1 MRQEACATAPEL
13 LPVAANTTAA
23 DADTALREATM
34 EAALNA
40 VGSLGYRATSVKAI
54 LDRSGGHRAR
64 FYEQFGGK
72 EDCFEQAYAVWI
84 ERLGVGLLG
93 AAATAGSWRA
103 GVRAALTGLFEFVE
117 ERPEIARA
125 LLVEVQVAGGPALAR
140 REEALERLAGAI
152 DSVRD
157 QIDPDE
163 MPPVAAGMF
172 VVGGVEA
179 CVCDALAAGSPE
191 RVWDSLPELMHFA
204 VGSYLGK
211 EAAEEEH
218 ETAREQLERRQ
229 GEREAGR
236 R

>member
-13 LPVAANTTAA
+13 LPVAADSTAA

-34 EAALNA
+34 EAALSA
-40 VGSLGYRATSVKAI
+40 VGSLGYRVTSVKAI
-54 LDRSGGHRAR
+54 LDRSGGHRAQ
-64 FYEQFGGK
+64 FYEQFGSK

-84 ERLGVGLLG
+84 ERLGIGLLG
-93 AAATAGSWRA
+93 DAATAGGWRP

-125 LLVEVQVAGGPALAR
+125 LLVEVQVAGGSALAR
-140 REEALERLAGAI
+140 REEALERLAATI
-152 DSVRD
+152 DSVRG
-157 QIDPDE
+157 QIEPGE
-163 MPPVAAGMF
+163 RPPEATGMF

-204 VGSYLGK
+204 VGSYLGR

-218 ETAREQLERRQ
+218 ETAQELLERRRA
-229 GEREAGR
+229 EREGEQR
-236 R
+236 